1 MDDINAVML
10 ERKRKSVIQNFAPK
24 TPDFIFTN
32 YTHQY
37 LEKLEVDLERLNA
50 RVT

>member
-37 LEKLEVDLERLNA
+37 LEKLEGDLERLNA